1 MTKYGGLLNR
11 LGAADSHAQ
20 GSKTSGFLIS
30 LNLNKCIMIGYRI
43 RGNGDI
49 YPAQENVAQETKGE
63 RAEDTN

>member
-1 MTKYGGLLNR
+1 
-11 LGAADSHAQ
+11 
-20 GSKTSGFLIS
+20 
-30 LNLNKCIMIGYRI
+30 MIGYRI